1 MSMDHGTLEF
11 YSRVITILVAVNVC
25 MLSYC
30 IDGMCACNLI
40 FSSNIC
46 SPCFVLRARHL
57 MTDLRTLLPHSRAGI
72 PVFCCWYGN
81 LW

>member
-30 IDGMCACNLI
+30 IDGMCAWQ
-40 FSSNIC
+40 SNIQLKYLF
-46 SPCFVLRARHL
+46 SL
-57 MTDLRTLLPHSRAGI
+57 
-72 PVFCCWYGN
+72 FCPQSQTFDD
-81 LW
+81 